1 MLKNIF
7 IALLILAVV
16 AASSTLPVMA
26 QITNFTSVVL
36 SDDLTVGDD
45 ATISGDFTVVGAVT
59 VPAGAITATGNLT
72 LTGTLL
78 SADVTTTDD
87 LVVGDD
93 ATVTDAL
100 TAADVT
106 VTDDATVTDDLT
118 VGSDLTITPRAVI
131 TITQAVTLTP
141 TGSYQQL
148 TAAGAVSF
156 GAITAGTAGDLL
168 TLVNIGSNTITITDT
183 GTLKLTG
190 NLALGQYDSATLLSD
205 GTNWIQL
212 ATANN

>member
-1 MLKNIF
+1 MLKNIL

-16 AASSTLPVMA
+16 ATSNSLPALA
-26 QITNFTSVVL
+26 QISNFTSIVL
-36 SDDLTVGDD
+36 SSDL
-45 ATISGDFTVVGAVT
+45 S
-59 VPAGAITATGNLT
+59 
-72 LTGTLL
+72 
-78 SADVTTTDD
+78 
-87 LVVGDD
+87 VGDD
-93 ATVTDAL
+93 ATVVDQFVSADM
-100 TAADVT
+100 TA
-106 VTDDATVTDDLT
+106 TDDATVTDDLT
-118 VGSDLTITPRAVI
+118 VGSDVTITPQTVI
-131 TITQAVTLTP
+131 TITQAATLSP